1 MSRGDISGGPVVKT
15 LLSKAVCVGSI
26 CGQTAQIPCDSRP
39 KSQNIKQK
47 QYCNKF
53 NKDSKNDLPKYIY
66 IYIYIYLSTYNEV
79 K

>member
-53 NKDSKNDLPKYIY
+53 NKDSKNDLPKNIY
-66 IYIYIYLSTYNEV
+66 IYIFKHLQ
-79 K
+79 